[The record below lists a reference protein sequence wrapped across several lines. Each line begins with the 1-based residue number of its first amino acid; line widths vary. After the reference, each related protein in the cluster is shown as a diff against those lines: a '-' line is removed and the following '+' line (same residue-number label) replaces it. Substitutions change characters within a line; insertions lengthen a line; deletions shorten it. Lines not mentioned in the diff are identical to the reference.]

1 MSDRTWPLSKYDYA
15 EATWEEHISD
25 REAFII
31 DKRYENIYELD
42 PGSVPRVTADYT
54 VATDNDPHGPRGTV
68 VKAETQEEYAANI
81 AADKKEMKRC
91 WAKAIPGYKGQIR
104 RVANAAHAEKPF
116 DPRWMF
122 KKVDEEFGTKTDKT
136 NSRFVKKF
144 ISRTKMSTE
153 KITDFNR
160 EWNDSIERLRATDMD
175 LPPKFLVNLYLISLG
190 FQYRAVEATA
200 NVLPDHERTL
210 AKVMSLAVDHSVD
223 EDADEVD
230 NSDKALV
237 AILKERGFVPR
248 TDKRNY
254 EAAFAATESRF
265 ENDRPPL
272 RCGNCRGLWHTKEEC
287 FNKGG
292 GLAHLD
298 SQGRRSF
305 LDRKRKEREDR
316 REDRKYNNRSYR
328 REDEARPKEKEGAK
342 RVKELEDKVK
352 EQEEKMERADRIV
365 GDLGFDIDLQM
376 K

>member
-1 MSDRTWPLSKYDYA
+1 M
-15 EATWEEHISD
+15 
-25 REAFII
+25 
-31 DKRYENIYELD
+31 
-42 PGSVPRVTADYT
+42 
-54 VATDNDPHGPRGTV
+54 
-68 VKAETQEEYAANI
+68 
-81 AADKKEMKRC
+81 
-91 WAKAIPGYKGQIR
+91 IR
-104 RVANAAHAEKPF
+104 LR
-116 DPRWMF
+116 
-122 KKVDEEFGTKTDKT
+122 
-136 NSRFVKKF
+136 
-144 ISRTKMSTE
+144 
-153 KITDFNR
+153 
-160 EWNDSIERLRATDMD
+160 RLRATDMD

-230 NSDKALV
+230 NSDRALV
-237 AILKERGFVPR
+237 AILKERGFVPS
-248 TDKRNY
+248 TNKRNY

-272 RCGNCRGLWHTKEEC
+272 RCGNCSGLWHTKEEC

-305 LDRKRKEREDR
+305 LDRKRRDREDR

-328 REDEARPKEKEGAK
+328 REDEDRPKEKEGAK

-365 GDLGFDIDLQM
+365 GDLGFDIDLKM